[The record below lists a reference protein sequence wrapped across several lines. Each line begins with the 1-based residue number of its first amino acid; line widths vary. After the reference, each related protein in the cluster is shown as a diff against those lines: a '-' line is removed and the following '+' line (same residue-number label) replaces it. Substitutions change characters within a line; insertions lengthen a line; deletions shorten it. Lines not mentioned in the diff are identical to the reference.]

1 MNAVSER
8 KASMVDI
15 GFSLDGASLPREHR
29 LALADALESS
39 LPWLVGLP
47 GAGMHRLNFPASDGP
62 DLLLARRTRLRVRVP
77 RERAAD
83 AAALA
88 GNALQVGGRRLRVT
102 AAQPRELLAHGALY
116 AHAVAADVDDE
127 GEFLIA
133 VEAELARMG
142 VKARPICGRHQVWEG
157 DQVQGFS
164 LMLDG
169 LTVENSL
176 RILESGIGPHR
187 RLGCGL
193 FVAHRS
199 AHAGG
204 TAQ

>member
-1 MNAVSER
+1 MAER

-15 GFSLDGASLPREHR
+15 GYSLDGATLPREHR
-29 LALADALESS
+29 CALADALESS

-47 GAGMHRLNFPASDGP
+47 GAGMHRLNFPASEGP

-77 RERAAD
+77 RERVDD
-83 AAALA
+83 ALRLA
-88 GNALQVGGRRLRVT
+88 GGVLKVGGRRLRVT
-102 AAQPRELLAHGALY
+102 AAQPRELLPHGALY
-116 AHAVAADVDDE
+116 AHAVATNLEDE
-127 GEFLIA
+127 GAFLVE
-133 VEAELARMG
+133 VEAELERMG

-169 LTVENSL
+169 LTIENSL
-176 RILESGIGPHR
+176 RILESGLGPHR

-193 FVAHRS
+193 FVAHCS
-199 AHAGG
+199 ANAVG

>member
-1 MNAVSER
+1 MAER

-15 GFSLDGASLPREHR
+15 GYALDGASLPREHR
-29 LALADALESS
+29 CALADALESA

-47 GAGMHRLNFPASDGP
+47 GAGMHRLNFPASEGP
-62 DLLLARRTRLRVRVP
+62 DLLLARRTRLRLRVP
-77 RERAAD
+77 RERVDD
-83 AAALA
+83 AVTLA
-88 GNALQVGGRRLRVT
+88 GRVLQVGGRRLRVT
-102 AAQPRELLAHGALY
+102 AAQPRELLPHGALY
-116 AHAVAADVDDE
+116 AHAVAADMEDE
-127 GEFLIA
+127 GAFLIA
-133 VEAELARMG
+133 VEAELERMG

-169 LTVENSL
+169 LTIEDSL
-176 RILESGIGPHR
+176 RILESGLGPHR

-199 AHAGG
+199 AHAVG
-204 TAQ
+204 TVQ